1 MRCFSVRKRLSPYI
15 DGELRARQASK
26 LESHLAGCQRCAADY
41 QELAG
46 VHGLFAGA
54 QRFSAPQGFS
64 AAVMEKVEARSA
76 KTFSLVPLLVRF
88 AGAAAVVLAIAA
100 GAVSGDV
107 LTNSLVPH
115 RRPEGETVMA
125 SLSLDA
131 FEASPPGS
139 LGHGY
144 LSVMGD
150 RR

>member
-1 MRCFSVRKRLSPYI
+1 MRCFSVRKRLSPYV
-15 DGELRARQASK
+15 DGELPAREAGK
-26 LESHLAGCQRCAADY
+26 LESHLSGCKRCTADY
-41 QELAG
+41 EEMAG
-46 VHGLFAGA
+46 VRRLFAGA

-64 AAVMEKVEARSA
+64 AAVMEKVEARST

-88 AGAAAVVLAIAA
+88 AAVAAVVLAVAA

-107 LTNSLVPH
+107 LTSSLVPH
-115 RRPEGETVMA
+115 RAPERETVMA

-144 LSVMGD
+144 LSLTGE

>member
-1 MRCFSVRKRLSPYI
+1 MRCFSVRRRLSPYV
-15 DGELRARQASK
+15 DGELAAREAGK
-26 LESHLAGCQRCAADY
+26 LESHLAGCPRCAADY
-41 QELAG
+41 KEMAG

-54 QRFSAPQGFS
+54 RRYSAPPGFP
-64 AAVMEKVEARSA
+64 AAVMEKIGARST

-100 GAVSGDV
+100 GVVSGDV
-107 LTNSLVPH
+107 LMSFLVPH
-115 RRPEGETVMA
+115 RGPEGETVMA

>member
-1 MRCFSVRKRLSPYI
+1 MRCFSVRRRLSPYI
-15 DGELRARQASK
+15 DGELQAREARK
-26 LESHLAGCQRCAADY
+26 LKSHLAGCQRCTADY
-41 QELAG
+41 EEMAE
-46 VHGLFAGA
+46 VHRLFAGA
-54 QRFSAPQGFS
+54 KRFCAPQGFP
-64 AAVMEKVEARSA
+64 AAVMEKVEALPT
-76 KTFSLVPLLVRF
+76 KTFSLVPLFVQF

-107 LTNSLVPH
+107 LMSSLVPH
-115 RRPEGETVMA
+115 RGPEGETVMA

-144 LSVMGD
+144 LSVTGD

>member
-1 MRCFSVRKRLSPYI
+1 MRCFSVRKRLSPYV
-15 DGELRARQASK
+15 DGELPAREARK
-26 LESHLAGCQRCAADY
+26 LESHLSGCERCAADY
-41 QELAG
+41 GELAA
-46 VHGLFAGA
+46 VHRLFAGA
-54 QRFSAPQGFS
+54 QRFSAPQGFP
-64 AAVMEKVEARSA
+64 AAVMEKVEARST
-76 KTFSLVPLLVRF
+76 KTFSLVPLFVRF

-107 LTNSLVPH
+107 LMSSLVPH
-115 RRPEGETVMA
+115 RGPEGETVMA

-139 LGHGY
+139 LGYGY

>member
-1 MRCFSVRKRLSPYI
+1 MRCFSVRKRLSPYV
-15 DGELRARQASK
+15 DGELPAREARK
-26 LESHLAGCQRCAADY
+26 LESHLSGCKRCIADY
-41 QELAG
+41 EEMAG
-46 VHGLFAGA
+46 VHRLFAGA

-64 AAVMEKVEARSA
+64 AAVMEKVEARST

-88 AGAAAVVLAIAA
+88 AAVAAVVLAIAA

-107 LTNSLVPH
+107 LTSSLIPH
-115 RRPEGETVMA
+115 RGTERETVMA

-144 LSVMGD
+144 LSLTGD